1 MGARATGSALNA
13 LRGFALARGLSLSD
27 EQFQRLSLYAQLVLE
42 ANPKVNLTA
51 DAEPDALLLRHMA
64 DGLAAVAPLKARL
77 AAAARLADLGSG
89 GGFIGAA
96 IKIAWPEAEMTL
108 IEGLKRKYEFLNAA
122 SLKLGLKGL
131 RVLKRRAGMD
141 RFTAAES
148 GFDAVVERALAPL
161 PQSVEWAAPLAK
173 AGGLVLAYQSAAPDP
188 AEPALAAALAKT
200 GAKLIESYAY
210 RLPAEDKDRTLA
222 IFETGSDR

>member
-1 MGARATGSALNA
+1 MGTRATGSALNA
-13 LRGFALARGLSLSD
+13 LRGFALAHGLELDD

-42 ANPKVNLTA
+42 ANPRVNLTA

-77 AAAARLADLGSG
+77 GPAPRIGDLGSG

-108 IEGLKRKYEFLNAA
+108 IEGLKRKYEFLIAA

-141 RFTAAES
+141 RFTGAEAN
-148 GFDAVVERALAPL
+148 FDAVVERALAPL
-161 PQSVEWAAPLAK
+161 PQAVAWAVPLCK
-173 AGGLVLAYQSAAPDP
+173 PGGIFVAYQSEPPDP
-188 AEPALAAALAKT
+188 GAPELAAALVKT
-200 GAKLIESYAY
+200 GAKLIQSHAY
-210 RLPAEDKDRTLA
+210 RLPAEHKDRTLA
-222 IFETGSDR
+222 FFETRASD